1 MSRAILGVPISSVAL
16 LLSVSIGC
24 ADPEEDPCRGTPS
37 AEAVYPVSVVALGVG
52 SYFCAIHSGGGVK
65 CWGDNFGGQLGAD
78 LSGRVWVPAVVKGF
92 ACVEE
97 VAPAYYTNCARI
109 ADGTVRCVGDGDF
122 GMLGNGGRPASD
134 YPSTVV
140 DLEDATAL
148 AGDSSG
154 FVALRAEG
162 DVVAWGQADVDDVV
176 SYRPRPVDGVSGPFV
191 DIAVESSAICGT
203 RADGSLDCVCDHNLA
218 THGGRLWCVP
228 ELDQLRIVGRLHF
241 GSGFACAI
249 SVDGRVY
256 CFGDN
261 DYGQLG
267 DGTQITRDAPA
278 PVLGLTEIRSVAA
291 GVVQGCAVDDAGAVY
306 CWGRGPCSGAGPN
319 AADPQLTPMLV
330 PLPSPAIEV
339 AASNGTS
346 CALLES
352 HEVWCWGSGY
362 VGELGTL
369 GPPDYPGGPRGGT
382 ACRPEPMPV
391 EW

>member
-1 MSRAILGVPISSVAL
+1 MCPVRGLLRTSAVLAL
-16 LLSVSIGC
+16 SLFVGC
-24 ADPEEDPCRGTPS
+24 ADPESDPCRGTPS
-37 AEAVYPVSVVALGVG
+37 AESTYPVSIYSWAKS

-78 LSGRVWVPAVVKGF
+78 LSGRVWVPAVVKGL

-97 VAPAYYTNCARI
+97 VAPAIYTTCARI
-109 ADGTVRCVGDGDF
+109 ADGTVRCVGDDDF
-122 GMLGNGGRPASD
+122 GLLGNGSLRATG
-134 YPSTVV
+134 YPTTV
-140 DLEDATAL
+140 LNLHDATAL
-148 AGDSSG
+148 AGDEVG
-154 FVALRAEG
+154 FAVLRSAG
-162 DVVAWGQADVDDVV
+162 DVWAWGQADVNAESD
-176 SYRPRPVDGVSGPFV
+176 RPRAVEGMSGPFL
-191 DIAVESSAICGT
+191 DIAAELTAICGT
-203 RADGSLDCVCDHNLA
+203 RADGGLDCVCDELLA
-218 THGGRLWCVP
+218 AQIGRLWCIP

-261 DYGQLG
+261 DYGELG
-267 DGTQITRDAPA
+267 DGTQITREAPA
-278 PVLGLTEIRSVAA
+278 PVPGLTEVQSVAV
-291 GVVQGCAVDDAGAVY
+291 GRVHGCAVDGAGAVY
-306 CWGRGPCSGAGPN
+306 CWGRGPCVGAGPN

-339 AASNGTS
+339 AASQTTS

-362 VGELGTL
+362 VGELGVL

-382 ACRPEPMPV
+382 PCRPEPMPV